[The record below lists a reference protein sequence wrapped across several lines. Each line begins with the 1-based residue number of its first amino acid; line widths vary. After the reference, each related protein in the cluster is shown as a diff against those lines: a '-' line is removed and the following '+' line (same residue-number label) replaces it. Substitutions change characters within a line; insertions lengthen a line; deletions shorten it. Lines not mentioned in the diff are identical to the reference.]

1 VSSTTQR
8 VEMLP
13 HLKVELALR
22 ELRDGHG
29 RPLLLLHGLG
39 ERTPDRIPPYLQGWP
54 GPVHGLDFTGHGL
67 STVPHGGGY
76 TCEALMSDADT
87 ALEALGQVTIFGRGL
102 GGYVGLLLAGSRP
115 REVRGLVIADGPGLA
130 GGGSGFTSPA
140 ILHVEPGTP
149 GPPDPWALVE
159 LARDI
164 RPADYALDFARQAS
178 QLSGLANPITVA
190 AIGRPDWLR
199 AVVDDPFVA
208 VGTVA
213 DALEEYAAIA

>member
-1 VSSTTQR
+1 MTGTAHH

-13 HLKVELALR
+13 HLKVELALHG
-22 ELRDGHG
+22 LRGGNG
-29 RPLLLLHGLG
+29 RPLLVLHGLG
-39 ERTPDRIPPYLQGWP
+39 ERIGARTPPQLEGWP
-54 GPVHGLDFTGHGL
+54 GPIHGLDFTGHGL
-67 STVPHGGGY
+67 STMPHGGGY

-87 ALEALGQVTIFGRGL
+87 ALEVLGQVTIFGRGL

-140 ILHVEPGTP
+140 ILHVPPATSR
-149 GPPDPWALVE
+149 PPDPWALAE

-199 AVVDDPFVA
+199 AIVDDPFVA
-208 VGTVA
+208 VGSVTE
-213 DALEEYAAIA
+213 ALEEYAAVA